1 MFVRLRA
8 SILRKMMQAF
18 LANLGNEFARIE
30 KKKKPD
36 RHFKKNQEKSVV
48 WTANRPKD
56 KLPSTVS
63 QSTKIVGTALEALR
77 AYE

>member
-18 LANLGNEFARIE
+18 LANLGNDFARIE
-30 KKKKPD
+30 KKTD
-36 RHFKKNQEKSVV
+36 RNFKNQEKSVV

>member
-18 LANLGNEFARIE
+18 LANLGNDFARIE
-30 KKKKPD
+30 KITD
-36 RHFKKNQEKSVV
+36 RSLNKNQEKSIV

>member
-1 MFVRLRA
+1 MFVRFRA

-18 LANLGNEFARIE
+18 LANLGNDFARIE
-30 KKKKPD
+30 KITD
-36 RHFKKNQEKSVV
+36 RSLNKNQEKSIV